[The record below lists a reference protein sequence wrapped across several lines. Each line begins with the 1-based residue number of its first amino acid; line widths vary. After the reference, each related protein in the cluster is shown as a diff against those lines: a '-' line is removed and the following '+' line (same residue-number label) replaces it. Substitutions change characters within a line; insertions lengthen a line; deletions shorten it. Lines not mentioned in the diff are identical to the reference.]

1 MDPCPFGT
9 HPKISQYISFTYDP
23 SGFKTAASAVGLG
36 ASELVQ
42 SPLSV
47 VDSTDS
53 EARLSEFQL

>member
-47 VDSTDS
+47 VS
-53 EARLSEFQL
+53 

>member
-9 HPKISQYISFTYDP
+9 HPKISQYISFTYNP

-47 VDSTDS
+47 VSWFPT
-53 EARLSEFQL
+53 ALQLSQK